1 MRPNRTLARGA
12 CPPLTPK
19 KKRQK
24 GMRKQQPKA
33 AKSGSENRQRSGQI
47 AFRVTHEERAQIEA
61 AADAEELTIGS
72 FVRGKILKK
81 IVTKET
87 RRPSLDREILGRA
100 LGMLGKV
107 GSNIN
112 QIAKHMNSGGHTPAA
127 EILKALNDFAIL
139 KEQILKAIGGLCDS
153 QGQVKASS
161 GRAGALP
168 DEAGKK

>member
-1 MRPNRTLARGA
+1 
-12 CPPLTPK
+12 
-19 KKRQK
+19 
-24 GMRKQQPKA
+24 MRKQQPKA

-72 FVRGKILKK
+72 FVRAKILKK
-81 IVTKET
+81 VVTKEV
-87 RRPSLDREILGRA
+87 RRPSIDREILGRA

-112 QIAKHMNSGGHTPAA
+112 QIAKHLNSGGNVPNA
-127 EILKALNDFAIL
+127 EIAKALNDVSIL

-161 GRAGALP
+161 GRVGALP

>member
-1 MRPNRTLARGA
+1 MKKNPQKTARSG
-12 CPPLTPK
+12 TEQ
-19 KKRQK
+19 RQK
-24 GMRKQQPKA
+24 
-33 AKSGSENRQRSGQI
+33 SGQL
-47 AFRVTHEERAQIEA
+47 AFRVSPEERAQIEA
-61 AADAEELTIGS
+61 AADAAELTVGS
-72 FVRGKILKK
+72 FVRAKMLKK
-81 IVTKET
+81 SVTKET
-87 RRPSLDREILGRA
+87 RRPSIDREILGRA

-153 QGQVKASS
+153 QGQITTSS

>member
-1 MRPNRTLARGA
+1 MKKNPQKTARSG
-12 CPPLTPK
+12 TEQ
-19 KKRQK
+19 RQK
-24 GMRKQQPKA
+24 
-33 AKSGSENRQRSGQI
+33 SGQL
-47 AFRVTHEERAQIEA
+47 AFRVSPEERAQIEA
-61 AADAEELTIGS
+61 AADAAELTVGS
-72 FVRGKILKK
+72 FVRAKILKK
-81 IVTKET
+81 VVTKPT
-87 RRPSLDREILGRA
+87 FRPSLDREILGRA

-112 QIAKHMNSGGHTPAA
+112 QIAKHMNGGGHTPAA

-153 QGQVKASS
+153 QGQITTSS

>member
-1 MRPNRTLARGA
+1 
-12 CPPLTPK
+12 
-19 KKRQK
+19 
-24 GMRKQQPKA
+24 MRKQQPKA

-61 AADAEELTIGS
+61 AADAAELTIGS
-72 FVRGKILKK
+72 FVRGKMLKK
-81 IVTKET
+81 IVTKEV
-87 RRPSLDREILGRA
+87 RRPSIDREILGRA

-112 QIAKHMNSGGHTPAA
+112 QIAKHMNGGGHTPAA

-153 QGQVKASS
+153 QGQITTSS

-168 DEAGKK
+168 NEAGKK

>member
-1 MRPNRTLARGA
+1 
-12 CPPLTPK
+12 
-19 KKRQK
+19 
-24 GMRKQQPKA
+24 MRKQQPKA
-33 AKSGSENRQRSGQI
+33 AKSGSENRQRGGQI
-47 AFRVTHEERAQIEA
+47 AFRVTDEERAIIEA
-61 AADAEELTIGS
+61 AADAEELTVGS
-72 FVRGKILKK
+72 FVRAKILKK
-81 IVTKET
+81 VVTKPT
-87 RRPSLDREILGRA
+87 FRPSLDREILGRA

-168 DEAGKK
+168 DETGKK

>member
-1 MRPNRTLARGA
+1 
-12 CPPLTPK
+12 
-19 KKRQK
+19 
-24 GMRKQQPKA
+24 MRKQQPKA

-81 IVTKET
+81 IVTKEV
-87 RRPSLDREILGRA
+87 RRPSIDREILGRA

-112 QIAKHMNSGGHTPAA
+112 QIAKHLNSGGNVPNA
-127 EILKALNDFAIL
+127 EIAKALNDVSFL

-153 QGQVKASS
+153 QGQITTSS
-161 GRAGALP
+161 DRAGALP

>member
-1 MRPNRTLARGA
+1 MKKNPQKTARSG
-12 CPPLTPK
+12 TEQ
-19 KKRQK
+19 RQK
-24 GMRKQQPKA
+24 
-33 AKSGSENRQRSGQI
+33 SGQL
-47 AFRVTHEERAQIEA
+47 AFRVSPEERAQIEA
-61 AADAEELTIGS
+61 AADAAELTVGS
-72 FVRGKILKK
+72 FVRAKILKK
-81 IVTKET
+81 VVTKPT
-87 RRPSLDREILGRA
+87 FRPSLDREILGRA

-153 QGQVKASS
+153 QGQITTSS

>member
-1 MRPNRTLARGA
+1 MRPDRTLARGA
-12 CPPLTPK
+12 GPPLTPK
-19 KKRQK
+19 TKKAKSMKKQTQK
-24 GMRKQQPKA
+24 AQ
-33 AKSGSENRQRSGQI
+33 KSGSENRQRSGQI
-47 AFRVTHEERAQIEA
+47 AFRVTEEERAKIEA
-61 AADAEELTIGS
+61 AADAAELTIGS
-72 FVRGKILKK
+72 FVRAKILKK
-81 IVTKET
+81 SVTKAT

-153 QGQVKASS
+153 QGQITTSS

-168 DEAGKK
+168 DETGKK

>member
-1 MRPNRTLARGA
+1 MKKNPQKTARSG
-12 CPPLTPK
+12 TEQ
-19 KKRQK
+19 RQK
-24 GMRKQQPKA
+24 SSQL
-33 AKSGSENRQRSGQI
+33 
-47 AFRVTHEERAQIEA
+47 AFRVSPEERAQIEA
-61 AADAEELTIGS
+61 AADAAELTIGS
-72 FVRGKILKK
+72 FVRGKMLKK
-81 IVTKET
+81 IVTKEV
-87 RRPSLDREILGRA
+87 RRPSIDREILGRA

-168 DEAGKK
+168 NEAGKK